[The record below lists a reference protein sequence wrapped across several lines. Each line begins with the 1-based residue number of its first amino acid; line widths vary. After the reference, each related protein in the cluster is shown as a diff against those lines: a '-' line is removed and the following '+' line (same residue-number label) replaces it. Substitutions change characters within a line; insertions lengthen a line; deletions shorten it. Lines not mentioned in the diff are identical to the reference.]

1 MPSFLHLYQ
10 LCMILNCLLNS
21 LRLNADVPLRGGCT
35 TMLKEPLHQ
44 CYVKAVCV
52 VDFGCVPFAEAVGAD
67 PLEAQ
72 VIADNMQLLLH
83 SPFCDGE
90 HQFCLPYAIS
100 QTVVFDVLV
109 YDHGNSEHSAL
120 ACLLLYHFKT
130 IAIPIPYNI
139 ALPQFQNI
147 ADAQT

>member
-1 MPSFLHLYQ
+1 M
-10 LCMILNCLLNS
+10 
-21 LRLNADVPLRGGCT
+21 
-35 TMLKEPLHQ
+35 
-44 CYVKAVCV
+44 
-52 VDFGCVPFAEAVGAD
+52 GAD

-83 SPFCDGE
+83 CPFCDGE
-90 HQFCLPYAIS
+90 HQIRAPDVVA

-120 ACLLLYHFKT
+120 ACLLLHHFQAV
-130 IAIPIPYNI
+130 AIPIPYNI